1 VISSGK
7 QAVALTQARSC
18 PVCASATPADL
29 IEIPA
34 VPVYCNVLWPR
45 REEALRAKRGPISLK
60 HCGSCG
66 HLFNA
71 SYDGAFMDYTAA
83 YDSSLHFSPHF
94 SRYAEELARRLVE
107 RYALRGRKVVE
118 IGCGKGD
125 FLVLLCEQ
133 GGNRG
138 WGFDRS
144 FDPARVD
151 AARRE
156 RIAFSQEFY
165 TAGHAAR
172 LRPDFVCF
180 RHVLEHVADPRD
192 FLEELRRGFGDRT
205 DAALYC
211 EVPNALFTLRDLGIW
226 DLIYEHCAYFTL
238 GSLARAA
245 GDSGFDVLA
254 MGEAFGGQ
262 YLYVEMRPGKGDALA
277 PVPEAHGA
285 AAVRTHASAFA
296 RQYGEKVE
304 YWRARLREM
313 QQAGRRTLIWG
324 GGSKGVTFLN
334 VLGGDSGIE
343 YVVDLNPYKQGQY
356 VAGTGQRVVAPE
368 FLREFRPTDVIVM
381 NPVYE
386 AEIAASVRALGL
398 DARLHR
404 V

>member
-1 VISSGK
+1 
-7 QAVALTQARSC
+7 
-18 PVCASATPADL
+18 
-29 IEIPA
+29 
-34 VPVYCNVLWPR
+34 
-45 REEALRAKRGPISLK
+45 
-60 HCGSCG
+60 
-66 HLFNA
+66 
-71 SYDGAFMDYTAA
+71 
-83 YDSSLHFSPHF
+83 
-94 SRYAEELARRLVE
+94 
-107 RYALRGRKVVE
+107 
-118 IGCGKGD
+118 
-125 FLVLLCEQ
+125 
-133 GGNRG
+133 
-138 WGFDRS
+138 
-144 FDPARVD
+144 
-151 AARRE
+151 
-156 RIAFSQEFY
+156 
-165 TAGHAAR
+165 
-172 LRPDFVCF
+172 
-180 RHVLEHVADPRD
+180 
-192 FLEELRRGFGDRT
+192 
-205 DAALYC
+205 
-211 EVPNALFTLRDLGIW
+211 
-226 DLIYEHCAYFTL
+226 
-238 GSLARAA
+238 
-245 GDSGFDVLA
+245 